1 MPKNTLSSI
10 DYLREMGLYNRLK
23 GMKKHI
29 TYQNH
34 INRKEMSQVSLE
46 DVYVEL
52 KNVSAR
58 LESMEKTLE
67 TLVIMML
74 PEEEIS
80 EDEWREI
87 EEAEAEIERG
97 ECVPLEEVMKEYG
110 VE

>member
-1 MPKNTLSSI
+1 
-10 DYLREMGLYNRLK
+10 
-23 GMKKHI
+23 
-29 TYQNH
+29 
-34 INRKEMSQVSLE
+34 MSQVTLE
-46 DVYVEL
+46 DVYAEL

-80 EDEWREI
+80 EEELKEI

-97 ECVPLEEVMKEYG
+97 EYVTLEELMKECG

>member
-1 MPKNTLSSI
+1 
-10 DYLREMGLYNRLK
+10 
-23 GMKKHI
+23 
-29 TYQNH
+29 
-34 INRKEMSQVSLE
+34 MSQVSLE
-46 DVYVEL
+46 DVYAEL

-80 EDEWREI
+80 EEELKEI

-97 ECVPLEEVMKEYG
+97 EYVTLEELMKECG

>member
-1 MPKNTLSSI
+1 
-10 DYLREMGLYNRLK
+10 
-23 GMKKHI
+23 
-29 TYQNH
+29 
-34 INRKEMSQVSLE
+34 MSQVSLE
-46 DVYVEL
+46 DVYAEL

-80 EDEWREI
+80 EEELKEI

-97 ECVPLEEVMKEYG
+97 EYVTLEELMKECG
-110 VE
+110 V

>member
-1 MPKNTLSSI
+1 
-10 DYLREMGLYNRLK
+10 
-23 GMKKHI
+23 
-29 TYQNH
+29 
-34 INRKEMSQVSLE
+34 MSQVSLE
-46 DVYVEL
+46 DVYAEL

-80 EDEWREI
+80 EEELKEI

-97 ECVPLEEVMKEYG
+97 EYVTLEELMKEYG